1 MNSKLW
7 IQKALSLCLSVAI
20 LATYSMVGL
29 AAPGKVAGEL
39 TVSGKN
45 VNGESPFVLVNGEA
59 ARSGRSV
66 FSGSTITTPETA
78 SAVMNLGRFGKIE
91 LAPAT
96 SLTLTFDEKGIFGDL
111 TSGKVTVL
119 GASDS
124 VAIKTLNGKTVQLAA
139 GQSASA
145 TGKAQD
151 DDDKDDDDDDGGAAW
166 WPWALVFG
174 GAGVVI
180 LWTALSD
187 GDIQLGNGGTVIS
200 PVR

>member
-7 IQKALSLCLSVAI
+7 IRKALSMCLCVAI
-20 LATYSMVGL
+20 LVTYSMVAL

-45 VNGESPFVLVNGEA
+45 VNGESPFVLVNGET

-66 FSGSTITTPETA
+66 FSGSTITTPETS
-78 SAVMNLGRFGKIE
+78 SAVMNLGKIGKIE

-96 SLTLTFDEKGIFGDL
+96 SLTLTFDDKGIFGDL

-119 GASDS
+119 GASEN
-124 VAIKTLNGKTVQLAA
+124 VAIKTINGNTVHLAA
-139 GQSASA
+139 GQSVAAS
-145 TGKAQD
+145 GKAQQ
-151 DDDKDDDDDDGGAAW
+151 DDDDDDGDGAW
-166 WPWALVFG
+166 WIWAAVFG
-174 GAGVVI
+174 GAAVVI

-187 GDIQLGNGGTVIS
+187 QDISLGDTGTVIS
-200 PVR
+200 PTR

>member
-7 IQKALSLCLSVAI
+7 IRKALSMCLSVAI
-20 LATYSMVGL
+20 LATYSMVAL
-29 AAPGKVAGEL
+29 AAPGKAAGEL

-45 VNGESPFVLVNGEA
+45 VDGESPFVFVNGES

-66 FSGSTITTPETA
+66 FSGSTITTPESA
-78 SAVMNLGRFGKIE
+78 SAVMNLGKAGKIE

-96 SLTLTFDEKGIFGDL
+96 SLTLTFDDKGIFGDL

-119 GASDS
+119 GANEN

-139 GQSASA
+139 GQSVSAS
-145 TGKAQD
+145 GRAQD
-151 DDDKDDDDDDGGAAW
+151 DDDDSGSNAW
-166 WPWALVFG
+166 WIWGAVFG
-174 GAGVVI
+174 GAAVVI

-187 GDIQLGNGGTVIS
+187 GEIQLGDGGTVIS
-200 PVR
+200 PIR

>member
-78 SAVMNLGRFGKIE
+78 SAVMNLRRFGKIE

-139 GQSASA
+139 GQSATAS
-145 TGKAQD
+145 GKAQD
-151 DDDKDDDDDDGGAAW
+151 DDDDDDDDGGAAW